1 MNPGT
6 HVSQEG
12 KEGTSFHDGFG
23 QFCRKR
29 LAALCCAVLGSGPAQ
44 SRRSRPCK
52 KDGRSHN
59 AVVTGDLEL
68 HGIYLGEQL
77 VELSGRVAE
86 IAHAIRTLDP
96 CFSKG
101 SEDRELQSTS
111 AKNL

>member
-1 MNPGT
+1 M
-6 HVSQEG
+6 
-12 KEGTSFHDGFG
+12 
-23 QFCRKR
+23 
-29 LAALCCAVLGSGPAQ
+29 
-44 SRRSRPCK
+44 
-52 KDGRSHN
+52 
-59 AVVTGDLEL
+59 VTGDLEL

-86 IAHAIRTLDP
+86 IAHAIRKLDP